1 MVYTWTALVG
11 LDHTKSAPKIAQGVD
26 LVHQAVPFA
35 SFHPVFQGR
44 QHTFR
49 PDAQFNPGPSAPD
62 LSGPS
67 SLFRHCGR
75 LCFRSSFRHVSTFLP
90 PLAPRPLRRFI
101 ATMEARTPIR
111 LSHAHRSPCFTYSTF
126 QTIPSPTTWRSPIA
140 LSRYVLP
147 LSVTGL
153 PVAFQRLSAYFPHGS
168 RLHHYLAGPPESPG
182 RNGFVIATD
191 WSFASCCSPPR
202 FTATQLQSAT
212 GCSVYLKR
220 TCTSLIECACR
231 RTGSG
236 LCAAHVVG
244 RSVNQYE

>member
-1 MVYTWTALVG
+1 MSIRG
-11 LDHTKSAPKIAQGVD
+11 
-26 LVHQAVPFA
+26 PFA

-75 LCFRSSFRHVSTFLP
+75 LCFRPSFCHVSTFLP

-101 ATMEARTPIR
+101 ATMEALTPIR
-111 LSHAHRSPCFTYSTF
+111 LSHAYRSPCFTYSTF
-126 QTIPSPTTWRSPIA
+126 LTIPSPTTWRSPVIA

-168 RLHHYLAGPPESPG
+168 RLHHSLAGSPESPG
-182 RNGFVIATD
+182 RNGFVILRTGR
-191 WSFASCCSPPR
+191 SPPVALHPASQR
-202 FTATQLQSAT
+202 RSYSRLQAVAYT
-212 GCSVYLKR
+212 WR
-220 TCTSLIECACR
+220 
-231 RTGSG
+231 G
-236 LCAAHVVG
+236 LAPL
-244 RSVNQYE
+244 